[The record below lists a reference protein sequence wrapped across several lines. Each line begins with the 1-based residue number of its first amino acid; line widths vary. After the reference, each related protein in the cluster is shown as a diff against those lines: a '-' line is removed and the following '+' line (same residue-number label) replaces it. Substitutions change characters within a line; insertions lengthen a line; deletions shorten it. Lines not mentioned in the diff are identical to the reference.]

1 MSLSKAH
8 WNEELPVPKKK
19 IITIQF
25 ETTDTNGLK
34 AVFARIVDRLKE
46 GDQADEGMV
55 NGIKY
60 TFDQKFEKNMNFR
73 TEEIDGKLCK
83 VFKSSFN

>member
-1 MSLSKAH
+1 MSLTKSH
-8 WNEELPVPKKK
+8 WNEGLPVPKKK

-34 AVFARIVDRLKE
+34 AVFARIIDRLKE
-46 GDQADEGMV
+46 GDQADEGLV

-60 TFDQKFEKNMNFR
+60 FFDQKFEKNMNFR
-73 TEEIDGKLCK
+73 IEKIGDQFVKIFPSN
-83 VFKSSFN
+83 FK